1 MININKNGLIYTLFG
16 SVRKIIAIL
25 LTIIFCCLC
34 FKGKISTDQFIPIFS
49 MVLGYYFGKSTA
61 LDNPGNLTNKK
72 YAIIVVKKYIT
83 QEA

>member
-1 MININKNGLIYTLFG
+1 MNRFKLFDTLFAKCKKVYINIINNSF
-16 SVRKIIAIL
+16 L
-25 LTIIFCCLC
+25 LLC
-34 FKGKISTDQFIPIFS
+34 FMGKISTEQFIPIFS